1 MPATTSATIT
11 PCLWF
16 DGEAETAARHYVGVF
31 DNAAIGAIARYG
43 ENMHRPA
50 GDVLTVEFVLRGL
63 PFMALNAGPGVEF
76 TDAISL
82 QVDCSTQAEIDHHWA
97 GLLAGGGREVQ
108 CGWLKDRFGVAWQVF
123 PTAMNRLRRDGSPE
137 AVQRMMQA
145 MMKMVKLDLAAL
157 EAAFAGK

>member
-1 MPATTSATIT
+1 MTGTIT

-16 DGEAETAARHYVGVF
+16 DAEAEAAASHYVGVF
-31 DNAAIGAIARYG
+31 DNAAVGAISHYG
-43 ENMHRPA
+43 ENMHKPA
-50 GDVLTVEFVLRGL
+50 GTVLTVEFTLRGL
-63 PFMALNAGPGVEF
+63 PFVALNAGPGVAF

-82 QVDCSTQAEIDHHWA
+82 QVDCATQAEIDHYWG

-123 PTAMNRLRRDGSPE
+123 PSVMNDMRRTGSPE

-145 MMKMVKLDLAAL
+145 MMGMVKLDVAAL
-157 EAAFAGK
+157 EAAFAGNSK